1 MGSCLPPSRH
11 VLFAQMPTRKAALPP
26 ARWSPK
32 ENQPFF
38 SFCEHTNA
46 RKWEMRSAFVLEGFP
61 STSFVPAESSLA
73 SLRLRG
79 TGGRAELGEGTS
91 GPGASNACCRWDVTL
106 GRIKHLQRAEDGGVL
121 PNPEL
126 PLAFCLSGASPQLPL
141 LASGV
146 SSIPSRAQRGFLFP
160 SSPKKGG

>member
-1 MGSCLPPSRH
+1 
-11 VLFAQMPTRKAALPP
+11 
-26 ARWSPK
+26 
-32 ENQPFF
+32 
-38 SFCEHTNA
+38 
-46 RKWEMRSAFVLEGFP
+46 MRSAFVLEGFP

-73 SLRLRG
+73 LLRLRG

-126 PLAFCLSGASPQLPL
+126 PLAFCLYGASPHLPT
-141 LASGV
+141 
-146 SSIPSRAQRGFLFP
+146 SRLGGLFHSQP
-160 SSPKKGG
+160 RSEGISLPFFT